1 MQENP
6 NAIPEGETPHNVTML
21 CYDEM
26 VDTAKP
32 GDRVTVTGIY
42 KATALRVNPR
52 QKALKVRSAVHTTLL
67 VSLAAL
73 KKRLLM
79 CYCRLTD
86 TWVAIT
92 RAHRH
97 C

>member
-1 MQENP
+1 
-6 NAIPEGETPHNVTML
+6 ML

-52 QKALKVRSAVHTTLL
+52 QKALKARTGAIIPCATHPLEAILAFLSARSLTLSEPYDTACVATQWATMSFIHGTPTLL
-67 VSLAAL
+67 
-73 KKRLLM
+73 
-79 CYCRLTD
+79 
-86 TWVAIT
+86 
-92 RAHRH
+92 
-97 C
+97 

>member
-1 MQENP
+1 MGCGQENP

-52 QKALKVRSAVHTTLL
+52 QKALKACTEAPITNLRFS
-67 VSLAAL
+67 
-73 KKRLLM
+73 
-79 CYCRLTD
+79 
-86 TWVAIT
+86 VA
-92 RAHRH
+92 
-97 C
+97 CFSE